1 MFGPSR
7 AMISAPAT
15 IRLRIDSAM
24 TASWS
29 DLYQSGGSNCEVT
42 SVEPRPSRAA
52 RMLSSSAAV
61 CGGHRRGQEIVQH

>member
-15 IRLRIDSAM
+15 IRLRIYSAM
-24 TASWS
+24 TASRS

-42 SVEPRPSRAA
+42 RV
-52 RMLSSSAAV
+52 
-61 CGGHRRGQEIVQH
+61 